1 MHMGVSNGDNPRLD
15 RIEKILEVVA
25 NVQQDMQQ
33 EHQMLLRAQVVLGD
47 NMAKLSDHLIKLSE
61 KVDKLADVQKA
72 HAEDT
77 DERLGA
83 LIKIVDDLVRRPG
96 GLA

>member
-1 MHMGVSNGDNPRLD
+1 MSANNGDNPRLD
-15 RIEKILEVVA
+15 RIEKILEVVV

-47 NMAKLSDHLIKLSE
+47 VVTKLGE
-61 KVDKLADVQKA
+61 KIDKLADAQKA
-72 HAEDT
+72 LAEHTDERFKDT

-83 LIKIVDDLVRRPG
+83 LIKIMDEWVRRPG
-96 GLA
+96 GQV

>member
-1 MHMGVSNGDNPRLD
+1 MSANNGDNPRLD

-47 NMAKLSDHLIKLSE
+47 NVTKLSDQMIKLSE

-72 HAEDT
+72 HSEDT